1 MSKMPPIVQVKNLV
15 KIFNG
20 SVRAVDGVSFDVN
33 EGEIFGFLGPNGA
46 GKTTTIS
53 MLTTLIKPTSGNAT
67 VAGHDIVKEANEV
80 RNVIGLVP
88 QDLTVDDDLTG
99 RENMILQGDL
109 YRVPK
114 EELFNRVDGLLDLVG
129 LTDAEDRMVKTYS
142 GGMRKRLELA
152 EGLVHHPKVLFLD
165 EPTLGLDVQTRAVMW
180 EHILDL
186 KKKHN
191 TTIFL
196 TTHYLE
202 EADSLC
208 DRIAIID
215 HGKIVALDS
224 PRQLKAS
231 LGGDVIEVS
240 VESEVD
246 SPDSITGI
254 PGVIEVQFSE
264 GKYRIKVTRGEEVTP
279 GVLKMLWDQGVVV
292 KSVNISQP
300 NLDQVFME
308 YTGRSLRDAMQ
319 SSVQDRGQRM
329 ARAMQARRRR

>member
-1 MSKMPPIVQVKNLV
+1 MVAIVQVKNLV
-15 KIFNG
+15 KVYNG
-20 SVRAVDGVSFDVN
+20 SIRAVDDVSFEVN
-33 EGEIFGFLGPNGA
+33 KGEIFGFLGPNGA

-67 VAGHDIVKEANEV
+67 VVGHDIVREAHDV

-109 YRVPK
+109 YKVPK
-114 EELFNRVDGLLDLVG
+114 EELMKRVEGLLDLVG
-129 LTDAEDRMVKTYS
+129 LTDAADRLVKTYS
-142 GGMRKRLELA
+142 GGMRKRLELS

-165 EPTLGLDVQTRAVMW
+165 EPTLGLDVQTRAVIW

-215 HGKIVALDS
+215 NGKIVALDS

-231 LGGDVIEVS
+231 LGGDVVEVG
-240 VESEVD
+240 VESKINFSE
-246 SPDSITGI
+246 SISALK
-254 PGVIEVQFSE
+254 GVIEVQFSE
-264 GKYRIKVTRGEEVTP
+264 GTYRIKVTRGEDIAP
-279 GVLKMLWDQGVVV
+279 SVLKILWDQGVIV

-329 ARAMQARRRR
+329 ARAMQSRRRR